1 MNHSSK
7 DYLVNLFLSGRDLGR
22 NKTAIDLGCS
32 NLTAEQM
39 REIER
44 ECNDLIKNHVDVK
57 VHVYDSNKDPELQN
71 VSCYCQRRH
80 FKKTAFGRLFI
91 ILVAFGLL
99 INFMMASQN
108 RTQGLISVPSHAPH
122 ALGTRLF

>member
-1 MNHSSK
+1 MTRNRALTRAMNHSSK
-7 DYLVNLFLSGRDLGR
+7 HYLVNLFLFGRDLGR

-44 ECNDLIKNHVDVK
+44 ECNDLIRNHVDVK

-71 VSCYCQRRH
+71 VSCYCQHGLSQPAVFWMAFIDFRR
-80 FKKTAFGRLFI
+80 TL
-91 ILVAFGLL
+91 
-99 INFMMASQN
+99 
-108 RTQGLISVPSHAPH
+108 
-122 ALGTRLF
+122 